1 MANVDR
7 YIETIDTIYPD
18 AYARE
23 SVFRDAGEMLSP
35 APFRKAG
42 GMMARLIERFSLWQ
56 QKRNTRAAL
65 RELTVDELRDIG
77 LTREQAL
84 GEAAK
89 SYFWD

>member
-7 YIETIDTIYPD
+7 YIDTIETIYPD
-18 AYARE
+18 SYSRE

-35 APFRKAG
+35 APFRQAKG
-42 GMMARLIERFSLWQ
+42 VLARLVARWSAWQ

-65 RELTVDELRDIG
+65 RELTMDELRDIG
-77 LTREQAL
+77 LTREQVL
-84 GEAAK
+84 NETAK